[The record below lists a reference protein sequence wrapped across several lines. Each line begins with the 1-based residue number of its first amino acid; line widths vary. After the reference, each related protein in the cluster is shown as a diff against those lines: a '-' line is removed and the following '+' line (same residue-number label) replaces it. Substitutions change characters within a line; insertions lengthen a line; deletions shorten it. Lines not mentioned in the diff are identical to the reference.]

1 MKRSIVLVLASVL
14 ASCVNT
20 GPQNLP
26 EGKSS
31 ACEGKDP
38 TRYMAGGEE
47 CLVFTAFG
55 VAGAGNSPTLLVF
68 LHGDATGTPAE
79 YMNDYAPRYV
89 RPGVVTLALLRPGYY
104 DSEGNRSTDGE
115 LKNQYDNYTPH
126 NIEAVAL
133 AVRAL
138 KERYGAKRVILV
150 GHSGGAAYA
159 GVILGKYPS
168 LANNAILAACNCN
181 VPDFVSHMR
190 FRPWSSSLSPHDF
203 VGSIAQTTRVIA
215 VSGANDV
222 RVPPRIPKKYI
233 ETLVERGV
241 SAEYREIP
249 NGVHGFRSIGNSSVF
264 SQALESLIDEAAR

>member
-1 MKRSIVLVLASVL
+1 MV
-14 ASCVNT
+14 
-20 GPQNLP
+20 
-26 EGKSS
+26 
-31 ACEGKDP
+31 
-38 TRYMAGGEE
+38 GGEE

-68 LHGDATGTPAE
+68 LHGDVTSTPAD
-79 YMNDYAPRYV
+79 YMNYYAPRYV
-89 RPGVVTLALLRPGYY
+89 RPGVVTLVLLRPGYH

-159 GVILGKYPS
+159 GVRLGKYPS

-181 VPDFVSHMR
+181 IPDFVSHMR

-203 VGSIAQTTRVIA
+203 VGSIARTTRVIA